1 MKKFLFAVMT
11 ASALVACENQDVAEV
26 QPPVGEKAVTL
37 SIQQTG
43 PKTRGVTD
51 QKGTDEYAVI
61 GSGEIFFIDNSGNN
75 VYKRELTVTEINN
88 LANTST
94 TAGGKQIVITGVPNT
109 ATTLFFV
116 ANVMTTA
123 HTTGFPAIEGTSA
136 ADARLR
142 IDKLQAD
149 PIHVP
154 MSGQSTSFVSTG
166 TNLYTA
172 SVTITPL
179 VARVEVGQIT
189 CKNQNDPA
197 GAISADIT
205 GYKLA
210 GVFVNNVRP
219 YVLLAGTPYLTGAPI
234 DIKTQTGWNSGWAN
248 YFNATNEVFPYF
260 SGGNPSAPS
269 DWVLNSMVTYCSP
282 TTTALSFYP
291 NVTNGATSTDPAL
304 TPKQAWAFQVC
315 PSNTVVTRSQAYDLP
330 HLILKLTDV
339 TYKEDPFGL
348 PVKYVTITNYKTA
361 NDVAV
366 TKFERGNVYRI
377 INLTFTHNET
387 TNQPYAENI
396 TVTATVSVAPWVI
409 NDIVPD
415 WN

>member
-1 MKKFLFAVMT
+1 MKKFLFAVMA

-61 GSGEIFFIDNSGNN
+61 GSGIIFFIDNSGNN
-75 VYKRELTVTEINN
+75 VYKRELTVAEIDA
-88 LANTST
+88 LDNTT
-94 TAGGKQIVITGVPNT
+94 TTPGGNEIMITGVPNT

-116 ANVMTTA
+116 ANAMTTA
-123 HTTGFPAIEGTSA
+123 HTSYPTIEGTTA

-142 IDKLQAD
+142 IDKLQTD

-154 MSGQSTSFVSTG
+154 MSGQSTPFVSAG
-166 TNLYTA
+166 GNLYTT

-197 GAISADIT
+197 PAISADIT

-234 DIKTQTGWNSGWAN
+234 DIKAQVGWTNGWSS

-260 SGGNPSAPS
+260 NGGSPSAPS

-282 TTTALSFYP
+282 TGAAALSFYP
-291 NVTNGATSTDPAL
+291 DVNNGATSTDPNL
-304 TPKQAWAFQVC
+304 PTKQAWAFQVC

-339 TYKEDPFGL
+339 TYVANPFGATT
-348 PVKYVTITNYKTA
+348 KYVTITNYKTA

-387 TNQPYAENI
+387 TNQPYEENI

-409 NDIVPD
+409 NEIVPD

>member
-1 MKKFLFAVMT
+1 MKKFLFAVMA

-37 SIQQTG
+37 SIQQAG

-75 VYKRELTVTEINN
+75 VYKRELTATEVTD

-123 HTTGFPAIEGTSA
+123 HATGFPAIEGTTA

-142 IDKLQAD
+142 IDKMQAD

-154 MSGQSTSFVSTG
+154 MSGQSTPFVSVG
-166 TNLYTA
+166 SNQYTA
-172 SVTITPL
+172 AVTITPL

-197 GAISADIT
+197 PAISADIT

-210 GVFVNNVRP
+210 GVFVNSVRP
-219 YVLLAGTPYLTGAPI
+219 YVLLSGVPYLTGAPI
-234 DIKTQTGWNSGWAN
+234 DIKAQAGWATGWST

-260 SGGNPSAPS
+260 NGGSLTVPG
-269 DWVLNSMVTYCSP
+269 DWVANSMVTYCSP
-282 TTTALSFYP
+282 IGGTGLSFYP
-291 NVTNGATSTDPAL
+291 DVTNGATSTNPAL
-304 TPKQAWAFQVC
+304 PTPQAWAFQVS
-315 PSNTVVTRSQAYDLP
+315 PSTTVAAGQAFDLP
-330 HLILKLTDV
+330 HLIFKLTDV
-339 TYKEDPFGL
+339 TYVENPFGATT
-348 PVKYVTITNYKTA
+348 KYVTITKYKTTA
-361 NDVAV
+361 GVPV
-366 TKFERGNVYRI
+366 TEFERGNVYRI
-377 INLTFTHNET
+377 TNLMFTHSET
-387 TNQPYAENI
+387 TNQPYEENI

-409 NDIVPD
+409 NEIEPD